1 MNAETPQAEH
11 IRKNSSRRRKGM
23 LMLTTVGLLGAIAYG
38 VWWWVVGS
46 RYMSTDNAYVQGN
59 VVQVTPQSAGS
70 VFAIHDDETELV
82 RAGQPLVSFDDADA
96 RVALARAEAQLA
108 QTVREVHA
116 MYANNATLRAGIAV
130 REAELKRARTD
141 LAKAE
146 GDLARR
152 AGLVSSG
159 AVRGEEVQHIRD
171 AIATARSAVTA
182 AEAGVLAAREQLAAN
197 LVMTDATTVEDHPSV
212 RHAAAQVREAMLA
225 LARTTVS
232 SPVTGHVARRTVQIG
247 QRVQAG
253 APMLSVVALDRVWVD
268 ANFKEPQLRDIRIG
282 QPVTL
287 TADVYGRKIV
297 YDGSVHGLAAGTGAT
312 FALLPAQ
319 NATGNWIKVV
329 QRVPVRIALDPKQ
342 LAEHPLRMGLS
353 MHAKVDIRDLSGPA
367 LAAAP
372 RSEPLASTPMFDDA
386 AKGADER
393 IARIVA
399 ENLGRAQR

>member
-1 MNAETPQAEH
+1 MNADTPQAEH
-11 IRKNSSRRRKGM
+11 IRRNSSRRRKGM
-23 LMLTTVGLLGAIAYG
+23 LLLAAVVLLGAIGYG
-38 VWWWVVGS
+38 AWWWIVGS

-70 VFAIHDDETELV
+70 VVAIHADETDMV

-96 RVALARAEAQLA
+96 RVALARAESQLG
-108 QTVREVHA
+108 QTVREVRA
-116 MYANNATLRAGIAV
+116 TYANNATLRAGIAV

-152 AGLVSSG
+152 AGLVASG

-297 YDGSVHGLAAGTGAT
+297 YEGRVHGLAAGTGAT